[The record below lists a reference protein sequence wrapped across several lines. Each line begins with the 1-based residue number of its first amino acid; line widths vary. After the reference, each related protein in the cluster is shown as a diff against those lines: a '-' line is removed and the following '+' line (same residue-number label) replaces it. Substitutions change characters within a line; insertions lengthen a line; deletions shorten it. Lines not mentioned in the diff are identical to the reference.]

1 MKTSDIESLIG
12 KTVTIDTGQ
21 KKLENGELAW
31 KWDFSLSDEGDF
43 DNGKIKYHEII
54 YDINKSVAVL
64 GESENEKWIE
74 IKKADLANVPHIH
87 SPLEFYVPLLNSYK
101 KKSLDILEEFK
112 KYLNEFN
119 IKFEEGD
126 WQSFD

>member
-21 KKLENGELAW
+21 KKLENGEIAW
-31 KWDFSLSDEGDF
+31 KWDFSLSDEGDS

-87 SPLEFYVPLLNSYK
+87 SPLEFYVPLLNNYK
-101 KKSLDILEEFK
+101 KKV
-112 KYLNEFN
+112 
-119 IKFEEGD
+119 
-126 WQSFD
+126 